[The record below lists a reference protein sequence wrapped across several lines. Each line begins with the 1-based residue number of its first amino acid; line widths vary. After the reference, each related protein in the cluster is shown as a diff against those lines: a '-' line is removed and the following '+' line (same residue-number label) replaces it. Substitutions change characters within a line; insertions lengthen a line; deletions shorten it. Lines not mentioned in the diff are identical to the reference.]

1 MSVLLRGAISGVD
14 ADVDPTLRAFKV
26 AIRQPEGD
34 GFYAHSSRSGALAGA
49 AAASIVW
56 AARWTHATKVCVVD
70 FLRIRALITTPF
82 TAAQAW
88 GFEGVVARGFSAA
101 LSAGGTTFLPSAD
114 GGNAFKRKTGYPTS
128 NMAEIRMATT
138 AALTGGTLAPDTSP
152 FTNDFAWELAAGA
165 TVPRSKIYCEK
176 DYGDGAAAPI
186 YLVAN
191 EGILVR
197 PTAALGAGGVVQLSV
212 DVAWHEVDPTK
223 L

>member
-1 MSVLLRGAISGVD
+1 MSVNLKGFVSGVD
-14 ADVDPTLRAFKV
+14 ADVDPTLRALKV

-34 GFYAHSSRSGALAGA
+34 GFYVSSTRSGLLAGA
-49 AAASIVW
+49 AAGSVCW

-88 GFEGVVARGFSAA
+88 GFEAVVGRGYTASHV
-101 LSAGGTTFLPSAD
+101 GGTQFLPSAD
-114 GGNAFKRKTGYPTS
+114 SNNAFKRKTSYPTS
-128 NMAEIRMATT
+128 NMGEIRMATT
-138 AALTGGTLAPDTSP
+138 AAFTGGTVTADTSP
-152 FTNDFAWELAAGA
+152 FTNDFAWELVAGA

-176 DYGDGAAAPI
+176 DYGDGAASPL
-186 YLVAN
+186 YLVTN

-197 PTAALGAGGVVQLSV
+197 PTATLGAGGTVQLSV
-212 DVAWHEVDPTK
+212 EVAWHEVDSTK